1 MSGCCEEKSFD
12 GASSA
17 YRRALYAVIAINAIM
32 FIVEMT
38 AGLMSGSQALKADA
52 LDFGGDTAT
61 YALSLMVIGA
71 SVRTRAL
78 ASLVKGASL
87 AIIAFA
93 VLAMTIYRVLNGAS
107 PEPGTMGLIG
117 FIALLANLT
126 SVFVLLRWRDGD
138 SNVRSVWLCSRNDAI
153 GNVGVIIAGG
163 MVAVIGSAWP
173 DLVVAVLL
181 ASLFLKSASAI
192 TLQATRELRADR
204 EFQTQQTST
213 AS

>member
-117 FIALLANLT
+117 FIALLANPT
-126 SVFVLLRWRDGD
+126 SVFILLRWRDGPRKAP
-138 SNVRSVWLCSRNDAI
+138 SCRGIPWALGRAAIPAPFQSSYWRPVSALHHVRHCGHKRTTAASHRLRLCHS
-153 GNVGVIIAGG
+153 G
-163 MVAVIGSAWP
+163 
-173 DLVVAVLL
+173 L
-181 ASLFLKSASAI
+181 
-192 TLQATRELRADR
+192 
-204 EFQTQQTST
+204 
-213 AS
+213 

>member
-126 SVFVLLRWRDGD
+126 SVFILLRWRDGD

-204 EFQTQQTST
+204 EIRTQQTST

>member
-1 MSGCCEEKSFD
+1 
-12 GASSA
+12 
-17 YRRALYAVIAINAIM
+17 M

-126 SVFVLLRWRDGD
+126 SVFILLRWRDGD

-204 EFQTQQTST
+204 EIRTQQTST